1 MYQMMMY
8 QIKGK
13 IKLKNYMIVLKLVR
27 IYKNLKMLH
36 EIFQLLTN
44 LNNTYKTKYVKQ
56 LRVTDLTQI
65 NKDCL

>member
-1 MYQMMMY
+1 
-8 QIKGK
+8 
-13 IKLKNYMIVLKLVR
+13 MIVLKLVR

-56 LRVTDLTQI
+56 LHVTDLTQI
-65 NKDCL
+65 NKDYLQLFTKKKILSIVTC